1 MKQTKR
7 IFIVLVSLLGLQNC
21 AELPKNFKYG
31 VENGA
36 VFRTYLIQAIQDE
49 YRNQYPAVDLT
60 LLNFY
65 VLSHE
70 DINTK
75 VCTGFSGNVGG
86 CVSTEF
92 NLVFLSLDYVQSDAQ
107 ICTILAHEMFH
118 EILAETENDPDVV
131 HSYPQ
136 WDTVDRDFCRIL
148 LNK

>member
-1 MKQTKR
+1 MKR

-36 VFRTYLIQAIQDE
+36 VFHSHLIQLIQSE
-49 YRNQYPAVDLT
+49 YKKQYPSVDLT

-65 VLSHE
+65 TLSHE

-86 CVSTEF
+86 CVSTGF
-92 NLVFLSLDYVQSDAQ
+92 NLVFLSVDYVQSEAQ
-107 ICTILAHEMFH
+107 ICTILAHEMLH
-118 EILAETENDPDVV
+118 EILAETENDPDVD
-131 HSYPQ
+131 HSNPQ
-136 WDTVDRDFCRIL
+136 WDTVDRDFCRSIL
-148 LNK
+148 DK